1 MNKWFKAN
9 KVSLNTKKSLFFLY
23 DKNIQIN
30 NLPLA
35 FRILGIDGVEFKWE
49 DSIKFLGVL
58 LDENLTRKQNL
69 KKH

>member
-35 FRILGIDGVEFKWE
+35 FRILGIDGVE
-49 DSIKFLGVL
+49 
-58 LDENLTRKQNL
+58 L
-69 KKH
+69 K